1 MIIPRA
7 ARVLAGPVVALALGA
22 CGALAGCG
30 PKTVLTGVIDAPAGR
45 DGAPDPRHTALVQP
59 DGQRHRLALSG
70 DSLWLADLG
79 GCSVQL
85 EAQQVGLRLRVAR
98 WLVTDAGDGSQPYIG
113 ILERTGLTHQLR
125 DRQTGAAFVL
135 VEDSVPPE
143 LQRHAGQPVLVVGF
157 IAGPNRLRVM
167 SWHAL
172 RTLPAE

>member
-1 MIIPRA
+1 MPR
-7 ARVLAGPVVALALGA
+7 VSPPGLLLALALA
-22 CGALAGCG
+22 TACG
-30 PKTVLTGVIDAPAGR
+30 PKTVVTGVIDAPAGR
-45 DGAPDPRHTALVQP
+45 DGAPDPRRTSLVQP
-59 DGQRHRLALSG
+59 DGQRHRLALAG

-85 EAQQVGLRLRVAR
+85 EAQQVGWKLRVAR

-113 ILERTGLTHQLR
+113 VLERTGLTHQLR

-135 VEDSVPPE
+135 VEESVPEE
-143 LQRHAGQPVLVVGF
+143 LRRHAGQAVLVVGF

-172 RTLPAE
+172 RPLPVE